1 MAMRLIT
8 SFLPL
13 HGWSAA
19 NYDLPSREESCNASS
34 RSCCHRH
41 RRCIRTGRGNAQ
53 RLASAGC
60 RVAVL
65 DINEAAAEA
74 SAQRIGGVGIACDVG
89 DAASAE
95 AAMAKARDAHGPA
108 RILVN
113 CAGVGT
119 AGRIV
124 GREGPMPLAAF
135 ERVIRINLIGSFNL
149 LRLAAA
155 DMAQLDPLE
164 DGERGVI
171 VNTAS
176 IAAYEGQVGQP
187 AYAASKAGVI
197 GMTLPA
203 ARELARAGVRVV
215 TIAPGLFQT
224 PMVEGLPPEVQQGL
238 RQHTIP
244 AAPRPARG
252 ICRLVEHIA
261 TNRFINGETIRLDGA
276 LRMAPR

>member
-1 MAMRLIT
+1 MRLD
-8 SFLPL
+8 
-13 HGWSAA
+13 GQAA
-19 NYDLPSREESCNASS
+19 IVTGGASGLGAA
-34 RSCCHRH
+34 
-41 RRCIRTGRGNAQ
+41 TAQ
-53 RLASAGC
+53 RLARAGC

-65 DINEAAAEA
+65 DVNAAAAEA
-74 SAQRIGGVGIACDVG
+74 SARHIGGIGIACDVA

-95 AAMAKARDAHGPA
+95 TAVAKARDLHGPA
-108 RILVN
+108 RLLVN

-124 GREGPMPLAAF
+124 ARDGAMPLAAF

-155 DMAQLDPLE
+155 DMTALEPLE
-164 DGERGVI
+164 EGERGII

-176 IAAYEGQVGQP
+176 IAAYEGQVGQA

-215 TIAPGLFQT
+215 TIAPGLFHT

-238 RQHTIP
+238 AQSIP
-244 AAPRPARG
+244 FPQRLGAPDEYAA
-252 ICRLVEHIA
+252 LVEHIA